1 MLVARAVAT
10 KEKDNNDGEVAAG
23 PRKKRKRKPLMT
35 EYDMDRFVYFY
46 VRGRADAA
54 ADILRAIKRTN
65 DAEVDATMPCPESV
79 IPKPPANPPPARL
92 LEYTGQ

>member
-1 MLVARAVAT
+1 MIVARAVAT
-10 KEKDNNDGEVAAG
+10 KEKENNDGEVAAG
-23 PRKKRKRKPLMT
+23 PRKKMKIGPQMT
-35 EYDMDRFVYFY
+35 DEYLDRFVYFY

-54 ADILRAIKRTN
+54 ADILHAIKMAN

-92 LEYTGQ
+92 LQYTGQ